1 MPSGMAASARTVS
14 TWQGALR
21 SRRSAVLPMTSR
33 SESPELY
40 GEPRSSVL
48 NQPVRRLSRPRV
60 PATARQPR
68 DLRSSAGSS
77 ACAGQGRLLF
87 LTALTGRFERRVRG
101 RGSSRPSAG
110 ASPAAR
116 YSSRRSWLPST
127 NVRPPEATARRAAGT
142 ALHPSAAAEPA
153 ARRTANRTPCS
164 ARTAPRRHPR
174 FLGRGGAI
182 CSKSILIR
190 LERMVREHRRAGH
203 TSRIEQDSVG
213 SLWQRWPEGYRRYRS
228 KVVTDGGWTQQRAG
242 LRFRHPF
249 RQAGRQRPPESCF
262 APVLFR
268 PPVIPSIRHMAGQV
282 PRPTSHQGIPA
293 PSCQQPQ
300 QLDPVQ
306 GVRHVSHSGH

>member
-1 MPSGMAASARTVS
+1 MCQRQLDNRVISAA
-14 TWQGALR
+14 
-21 SRRSAVLPMTSR
+21 
-33 SESPELY
+33 
-40 GEPRSSVL
+40 PR
-48 NQPVRRLSRPRV
+48 
-60 PATARQPR
+60 
-68 DLRSSAGSS
+68 GSS

-116 YSSRRSWLPST
+116 YSNRRSWLPST

-203 TSRIEQDSVG
+203 TSRIEQDSVW
-213 SLWQRWPEGYRRYRS
+213 LPLAALAR
-228 KVVTDGGWTQQRAG
+228 G
-242 LRFRHPF
+242 L
-249 RQAGRQRPPESCF
+249 PP
-262 APVLFR
+262 
-268 PPVIPSIRHMAGQV
+268 I
-282 PRPTSHQGIPA
+282 
-293 PSCQQPQ
+293 PQ
-300 QLDPVQ
+300 QGGHRRRLDAATRRAEVSAPLPPGWSTATTRVLLRPSPVSPARDS
-306 GVRHVSHSGH
+306 VHSTHGRSGSSANKPSRNSRTVLSTATTARSGARCTPCQS